1 MVAPVLRDLRDR
13 AAQLTVFTQDDP
25 EFPEGLEAVH
35 DADLQLS
42 WNAEIRTVP
51 TLLRV
56 EGGIVTESLEGW
68 RRSEWEQ
75 LTRVGSLGA
84 GLPEHRPGCGSLSV
98 DPAHAVALARRFGS
112 RHLRSRSIELGGLED
127 EFEAMY
133 ERGWSD
139 GLPVVPPTPDRVL
152 AMLEGTTRAPDEVV
166 AIVPPDL
173 VECTV
178 EKVAINAVMAGCR
191 PEYLPTVIAA
201 VEAACTDEFNMHG
214 LLATTWFA
222 GPILIVNGPVRLR
235 LKMNSGVNVFGP
247 GNRANASIGRALQ
260 LVVRNVGGGR
270 PGGVDRATFGTPGKY
285 TFCFAEDEEGS
296 PWEPLSVSRG
306 VARGVSAVT
315 LFGGYGVNALS
326 DQLSRTPA
334 DLVRTFAAGMAGVSR
349 DAVLVVSPDHARLFR
364 DAGWSRSQLLS
375 ALEERLGRDVS
386 TMLVVHAGG
395 GAGLFSALLPGW
407 VGGAEG
413 SQPVTRLIEG

>member
-1 MVAPVLRDLRDR
+1 MVVPVLRDLRDR
-13 AAQLTVFTQDDP
+13 AGRLTVFTQDDP
-25 EFPEGLEAVH
+25 EFPKGLDALH
-35 DADLQLS
+35 DADLRIS
-42 WNAEIRTVP
+42 WDAEIRTVP
-51 TLLRV
+51 TLFRV
-56 EGGIVTESLEGW
+56 EGGAVTGSLEGW

-75 LTRVGSLGA
+75 LTGVAGLGA
-84 GLPEHRPGCGSLSV
+84 GLPDYRPGCGSLSV
-98 DPAHAVALARRFGS
+98 DPAHAIALARRFGS
-112 RHLRSRSIELGGLED
+112 RRLESRTVELGELED
-127 EFEAMY
+127 EFEAMHQ
-133 ERGWSD
+133 RGWSD

-152 AMLEGTTRAPDEVV
+152 AMLEGTRRAADEIV

-178 EKVAINAVMAGCR
+178 EKVAVNAVLAGCR

-235 LKMNSGVNVFGP
+235 LAMNSGVNVFGP

-270 PGGVDRATFGTPGKY
+270 PGGVDRATFGSPGKY
-285 TFCFAEDEEGS
+285 TFCFAENEEGS
-296 PWEPLSVSRG
+296 PWEPLSVARG
-306 VARGVSAVT
+306 VAPGLSAVT

-326 DQLSRTPA
+326 DQLSRTPT
-334 DLVRTFAAGMAGVSR
+334 DLVATFARGMAGVPR
-349 DAVLVVSPDHARLFR
+349 DAVLAVSPDHARVFR
-364 DAGWSRSQLLS
+364 EAGWSRAQLIS
-375 ALEERLGRDVS
+375 ALEDRLGRDAS
-386 TMLVVHAGG
+386 TVLLVHAGG

-413 SQPVTRLIEG
+413 SQPVTRLVDA